1 MKKFLLSLVLLAF
14 AGIASAQTLKFEQA
28 HNFEAI
34 GEIEPGRFEIIAD
47 VNEMIEL
54 AFEMKITNLTDSDIL
69 ILCEREIV
77 SSNSE
82 AGNNFCFG
90 NCFGDDTSQAEVNL
104 TPGTPLDF
112 SAHFKPYKYDEN
124 WNLEMMPE
132 GSEMTVK
139 YTFSERTLGEWVFEF
154 YFKYDPAA
162 GPYNPVFIPENNNEE
177 IFSNAY
183 PNPARDVVSFDYN
196 MPFNAQSASVAIYN
210 MMGQEVVRQ
219 NVSVG
224 GSRLDVNVSDLTDG
238 VYFYSL
244 IVNNQ
249 AVKTNKLVISK

>member
-14 AGIASAQTLKFEQA
+14 AGIASAQITFERIVNHENVGEVTPGRYEIIGNVDDAYELKFA
-28 HNFEAI
+28 MNVI
-34 GEIEPGRFEIIAD
+34 NNGENA
-47 VNEMIEL
+47 VS
-54 AFEMKITNLTDSDIL
+54 IT
-69 ILCEREIV
+69 CEKTVISITEG
-77 SSNSE
+77 

-90 NCFGDDTSQAEVNL
+90 NCFPDNVTTTEVMVDPVSTIDMTL
-104 TPGTPLDF
+104 PYYPHEF
-112 SAHFKPYKYDEN
+112 SAHFKPYDPMTWE
-124 WNLEMMPE
+124 LMPE
-132 GSEMTVK
+132 GTELTVQ
-139 YTFSERTLGEWVFEF
+139 YTFKERDGEPMIFEF
-154 YFKYDPAA
+154 YFRYET
-162 GPYNPVFIPENNNEE
+162 NSVEENYSNV
-177 IFSNAY
+177 FSNAY

-210 MMGQEVVRQ
+210 MMGQEVIRQ
-219 NVSVG
+219 DVNVG